1 MPRYKPSAEL
11 VLDCPIESSV
21 QAAQKNREYKSV
33 APRLADG
40 PVDLE
45 QLFDKPGEL
54 ELDIG
59 FGKGHSV
66 MERASQHPQ
75 ACLIGIEVKPKW
87 AYRVAEACS
96 KQALGN
102 VRIYAADAGEVL
114 GRCKPDRILS
124 RVFIH
129 FPDPWWKKRHS
140 KRRVINP
147 TLVDDLARLL
157 RPSGELFIQ
166 TDVHERALAYRAL
179 LTDHPAFALQGAE
192 GWVDGNPYG
201 ARSNREIRAE
211 RDGLPIWRIC
221 AHRV

>member
-1 MPRYKPSAEL
+1 M
-11 VLDCPIESSV
+11 
-21 QAAQKNREYKSV
+21 
-33 APRLADG
+33 
-40 PVDLE
+40 DLE

-59 FGKGHSV
+59 FGKGRSV
-66 MERASQHPQ
+66 LERASQHPQ
-75 ACLIGIEVKPKW
+75 ACLVGIEVKPKC
-87 AYRVAEACS
+87 AYQVAERCS
-96 KQALGN
+96 KQGLDN
-102 VRIYAADAGEVL
+102 VRIYAGDAGEVL
-114 GRCKPDRILS
+114 CRCKPDQVLY

-147 TLVDDLARLL
+147 GLLNELARLL
-157 RPSGELFIQ
+157 RPAGELFIQ
-166 TDVHERALAYRAL
+166 TDVQERALAYRAL
-179 LTDHPAFALQGAE
+179 LAGHPAFTLQGNE